1 MTRSTAQLTTLL
13 LLAALAVASA
23 KPRSA
28 RRSLNEAA
36 AACEFVTVPQL
47 CTSLAAKSGATTVP
61 ALTVAAVNEAAATAQ
76 EAKVTVERIT
86 AAPITDAKLKANLD
100 VCWKSYVD
108 SLDTLQKAGSNLQT
122 GAPHN
127 ELVSHISAAITYVG
141 HCNDAFSQNPGLV
154 SPVADVTSILKKLI
168 SNSLALAMSHGS
180 FMTCHNLTSDCF
192 SLRCHNLTSDRFVLM
207 TCIIRL
213 YSILPITICFILVNL
228 RGFRLIDFVFNRHII
243 KKNLTYLLLVSE
255 PGWRSHRLR
264 SLASPTGFR
273 SPHAERIKAF
283 GTCYTGDGMADDFVQ
298 LWTTSGETCPEG
310 TVPIRR
316 TKEED
321 ILRIERFGRKPFARA
336 PQSTNVSNHEYAIGH
351 IEGEQD
357 YGAHA
362 LFNVWAPQVA
372 NRGEF
377 SLSQLWIISGNFD
390 KDLNTVET
398 GWQVYPELY
407 GDTLPRF
414 FVYWTNDSYQN
425 TGCYNLYCS
434 GFVQTNNSVAVGA
447 AITTTSTYNDTNLQY
462 VIRITVWKDQKTG
475 NWWLQLGSTV
485 VGYWPSFLFSNLAS
499 SGTMVE
505 FGGEI
510 VNTRPSGNHTD
521 TQMGSGHFAEEGFGR
536 AAYISSIRIVDSND
550 TLIPARNLTYYADNP
565 NCYDVQGGVDNS
577 GESFFYFGGPGRNA
591 RCP

>member
-1 MTRSTAQLTTLL
+1 MAANSRCRPILIPSAVSLVVLL
-13 LLAALAVASA
+13 LLAA
-23 KPRSA
+23 
-28 RRSLNEAA
+28 
-36 AACEFVTVPQL
+36 
-47 CTSLAAKSGATTVP
+47 
-61 ALTVAAVNEAAATAQ
+61 TA
-76 EAKVTVERIT
+76 
-86 AAPITDAKLKANLD
+86 P
-100 VCWKSYVD
+100 
-108 SLDTLQKAGSNLQT
+108 
-122 GAPHN
+122 
-127 ELVSHISAAITYVG
+127 
-141 HCNDAFSQNPGLV
+141 AFSSSEGRTLLERLNKPSVKTVQ
-154 SPVADVTSILKKLI
+154 SPDGDLIDCVPSHLQPAFDHPMLK
-168 SNSLALAMSHGS
+168 GS
-180 FMTCHNLTSDCF
+180 KPLDPPERP
-192 SLRCHNLTSDRFVLM
+192 RCH
-207 TCIIRL
+207 
-213 YSILPITICFILVNL
+213 
-228 RGFRLIDFVFNRHII
+228 
-243 KKNLTYLLLVSE
+243 
-255 PGWRSHRLR
+255 
-264 SLASPTGFR
+264 
-273 SPHAERIKAF
+273 
-283 GTCYTGDGMADDFVQ
+283 TGDGMADDFVQ

-351 IEGEQD
+351 VEGEQY

-377 SLSQLWIISGNFD
+377 SLSQLWIISGNFG

-462 VIRITVWKDQKTG
+462 VIRITVWNDQKTG
-475 NWWLQLGSTV
+475 NWWLQQGSTV

-510 VNTRPSGNHTD
+510 VNTRPSGLHTD

-536 AAYISSIRIVDSND
+536 AAFVSSIRVVDSTY
-550 TLIPARNLTYYADNP
+550 TLIPARNLSYHADDP

-577 GESFFYFGGPGRNA
+577 GESIFYFGGPGRND